1 MARTAVPYSNLLPNS
16 SITTPAGTS
25 ISSGAGNGG
34 QIAKASPEK
43 TMLRAVFTTAG
54 NIVIKA
60 GVNPPALAAG
70 QGDLTVAVGTSG
82 DVLLGPFESGRFLQ
96 ADGSL
101 IVETTQ
107 TVTLTAVRMP
117 RNT

>member
-1 MARTAVPYSNLLPNS
+1 MARTAVAYSKLLPNS
-16 SITTPAGTS
+16 SIATPAGTS

-34 QIAKASPEK
+34 QIAAAYPEQ

-54 NIVIKA
+54 NVVVKA
-60 GVNPPALAAG
+60 GANPPALAAG
-70 QGDLTVAVGTSG
+70 LGDLTVAVGTNG
-82 DVLLGPFESGRFLQ
+82 DVLIGPLESGRFLQ